1 MLSLTGNAEL
11 KIYVPKNISVG
22 EVITGSCVTS
32 KNDFKHVPEH
42 AVQISLD
49 TTSDNNGCTLNVS
62 DEVQTEGKHYEKAF
76 TITCNTSG
84 SHHIECL
91 TNGKYHNHKSM
102 NFQGI

>member
-11 KIYVPKNISVG
+11 KIHVPKNFSVG

-32 KNDFKHVPEH
+32 KNDFKHVPER
-42 AVQISLD
+42 AVLISLGP
-49 TTSDNNGCTLNVS
+49 TSDNNGCTLIAS
-62 DEVQTEGKHYEKAF
+62 DEMQTEGKHYEKAF

-84 SHHIECL
+84 SHHIECN
-91 TNGKYHNHKSM
+91 TNGKYHNHKSI

>member
-11 KIYVPKNISVG
+11 KIHVPKNFSVG
-22 EVITGSCVTS
+22 EVIDGSCVAS
-32 KNDFKHVPEH
+32 KNDFEHVPVH
-42 AVQISLD
+42 AVWISI

-62 DEVQTEGKHYEKAF
+62 NELKANKKHFIKDF
-76 TITCNTSG
+76 SITCNTNG

-91 TNGKYHNHKSM
+91 TNGKYHSEKKM